1 MMGRKTTGCAEA
13 VMSNQILIP
22 GFMARASVAARA
34 GSVVRLAAR
43 LASNLIALNDAT
55 VDQLVRVPSDK
66 RIRIERK
73 LVEKA
78 REYLGD
84 EEVLRVFRGQTLVSP
99 VFVPLVGPLLFSVK
113 PRAVM
118 VTERAVI
125 TFQQSRWSQS
135 TIVGLVS
142 RHELGSVPIEVSR
155 WGLKIGA
162 EDKIFASL
170 STLEDMHALARLAS
184 GATTA

>member
-1 MMGRKTTGCAEA
+1 
-13 VMSNQILIP
+13 MSNQILIP

-34 GSVVRLAAR
+34 GTAVRLAAR
-43 LASNLIALNDAT
+43 LASNLIGLNDAT
-55 VDQLVRVPSDK
+55 VEQLVRVPSDK

-78 REYLGD
+78 REYLGG

-99 VFVPLVGPLLFSVK
+99 VFVPLIGPLLFRVK

-118 VTERAVI
+118 VTERSVI

-142 RHELGSVPIEVSR
+142 RHELGSVPIELSR
-155 WGLKIGA
+155 WSMKIDG
-162 EDKIFASL
+162 EEKIYAAL
-170 STLEDMHALARLAS
+170 STLEDMSAVARLAS
-184 GATTA
+184 AAEARR